1 MKYCKNFIASKCVAQ
16 TGLCDMFC
24 EHMFDHGVFGF
35 LAEEIYQTYAVI
47 IDNYVLCKKHKN
59 MYILGYSLLQTGR
72 AESQTPSLHV
82 RRGFPTKL

>member
-1 MKYCKNFIASKCVAQ
+1 MKYCKNFTASKCVAQ

-47 IDNYVLCKKHKN
+47 IDNYVLR
-59 MYILGYSLLQTGR
+59 LL
-72 AESQTPSLHV
+72 
-82 RRGFPTKL
+82 KY